1 MKKAAIQS
9 SSGRVAG
16 KMKVLI
22 VHNAYQEA
30 GGEDIVFEQERRLL
44 ARNGHQVVT
53 YERSNHELEAYS
65 KLQRVGMLKQIISA
79 KDSKPEILEILRTVR
94 PHLAHVHN
102 TFMMISP
109 SVYEVCKEEGVPVI
123 QTLHNYRLLCPA
135 AILYRNGHVCE
146 ECREHGL
153 LRSIC
158 HGCYRHS
165 RAATAAVALMLQV
178 HRTQRTWQD
187 SVNGYVALTE
197 FARQKFI
204 EGGLPSSKIH
214 VKPNFVYP
222 DPGERGAAGDYALFA
237 GRLAEGKGVSTLLAA
252 WDLLPRSIPLLVIGE
267 GPLRAQLEAEAQR
280 KNMQRVRFCGRLD
293 VTETR
298 AAMKKAA
305 FLIVPSVWYETFSL
319 NIAEAFAC
327 GTPVLC
333 SRLGAMQENVDDHR
347 TGLHFTAGDA
357 EDLARIVDWA
367 WTHPTELA
375 SMGRE
380 ARREYE
386 NRFTP
391 EKNYTRLMEIYQHTV
406 NAGA

>member
-1 MKKAAIQS
+1 MKI
-9 SSGRVAG
+9 
-16 KMKVLI
+16 LI
-22 VHNAYQEA
+22 VHNAYQEV

-65 KLQRVGMLKQIISA
+65 KLQRIGMLKQIISA
-79 KDSKPEILEILRTVR
+79 KDSKLEILEILRTVR
-94 PHLAHVHN
+94 PDLAHVHN

-146 ECREHGL
+146 ECCEHGL

-214 VKPNFVYP
+214 V
-222 DPGERGAAGDYALFA
+222 R
-237 GRLAEGKGVSTLLAA
+237 VSTLLAA
-252 WDLLPRSIPLLVIGE
+252 WNLLPRSIPLLVIGE

-280 KNMQRVRFCGRLD
+280 KNMQRVRFRGRLD